1 MICPRC
7 GHANTEGEEI
17 CVRCGHTLLPGGSF
31 VQERRWVSAVF
42 FDLSRFTE
50 YALAHPL
57 EDTWEAANTA
67 LQMAASHVR
76 LYGGHIDK
84 FFGDGFLAV
93 FGVPRSQESDA
104 RAALEAAQ
112 AMVASSTLPGRAGV
126 ASGLVLRTPLGG
138 GLAGDQTVLGPAINL
153 SQRLSQAAPPGE
165 VWCDATTMRLVPSAI
180 TEALPPQPLKGYA
193 EPLTPFRFLGLRS
206 DPPEVLGREQE
217 MGVLRRA
224 LEAVRAGAG
233 RRVVLYGPMGVGK
246 SYLARHLVETLPEG
260 VRGVM
265 APRLTTGVT
274 LRYALQQAL
283 QKLLP
288 GGLSQLRQLELP
300 EHLRTILDFSIG
312 IEAHPGLPADELDRL
327 LIETWRTLLARIA
340 QWGPIVVVLE
350 DMHNADPTVL
360 EFTRQPAPPGVMLLL
375 VARQN
380 RWEAADDLEPL
391 LLKPLSLEDTQRLI
405 LRIRPDLGPA
415 TSLHLAEASGGFPL
429 AVQALSL
436 TASGEPE
443 PIPLFQPRLDTLPR
457 LARLALQA
465 AAVLGSTVPPELV
478 RHLVGEEADL
488 TRLVGEGYLE
498 ADDRGQLRFAIPWLR
513 EAILGQVGGQQ
524 VQNWHQQAARWYQRQ
539 SRLAEAA
546 THLEAA
552 GDTATAYRMW
562 RVVAQQA
569 WAEGRYSAAILGYLE
584 ALRLAEGNM
593 RWQAAL
599 EAAEAHLALGRYAE
613 AFELACLPLT
623 DDPLRDG
630 THSVHRADDPL
641 RDKQA
646 LVHRADDPLRDR
658 PPLAAVY
665 QGNDRDRW
673 ASFTAYREVRKLPQA
688 LYQRAWAIRLE
699 ASLAPQHQPCPRPN
713 SPMPERGELL
723 ELPKANEIVE
733 PRLALALARTLPMSE
748 AENLLEGL
756 PAYLQGAAMLV
767 RARGWLCAGRPDLA
781 QAQCKAY
788 LEAYTQSPAESF
800 EARQLLS
807 EALWREFR
815 LSEAV
820 SALGPPPGEMLPSWF
835 TCLYNSSLAALELDR
850 GRLEDAGALLEE
862 SLLLLETAPP
872 RVIERV
878 SRVRLRFLI
887 ESGQLDDALYFG
899 ESAVARVP
907 SPGLLALLALAY
919 ALAPGQSNDQMLKR
933 LLKGLEGQEDPEI
946 QAACQLARGIRAGY
960 RKQDG
965 ATHVRNA
972 VLLARRGKNPTL
984 FFYALLALGFLQQDR
999 NPKKALAISAYLLR
1013 QTAATGFVLQYD
1025 YARLLHA
1032 QLLMASGGD
1041 PTRLLKL
1048 EAQRAR
1054 AQGELPSNSS
1064 PNETASSALEAR
1076 RARAHDELV
1085 ANSLSDEV
1093 ASSSLEAKTPLAHV
1107 WKTLLLG
1114 RLRGEKPTLSA
1125 CSLRGYGILGV
1136 WARWFLRQ
1144 PTRRPGLHSEQLG

>member
-1 MICPRC
+1 M
-7 GHANTEGEEI
+7 
-17 CVRCGHTLLPGGSF
+17 LPGGSF

-193 EPLTPFRFLGLRS
+193 EPLTPFRFLGLRT

-217 MGVLRRA
+217 IGALRRA

-246 SYLARHLVETLPEG
+246 SYLARHFLETLPDG

-274 LRYALQQAL
+274 MRYALQQAL

-288 GGLSQLRQLELP
+288 GGLPQLRQLELP

-312 IEAHPGLPADELDRL
+312 IEAHPGLPTGELDRL
-327 LIETWRTLLARIA
+327 LIETWRTLLARVA
-340 QWGPIVVVLE
+340 QWGPLVVVLE

-391 LLKPLSLEDTQRLI
+391 LLEPLSLEDTQHLI

-436 TASGEPE
+436 TSNGEPE
-443 PIPLFQPRLDTLPR
+443 PIPLFQPRLDSLPR
-457 LARLALQA
+457 LARVALQA

-539 SRLAEAA
+539 GRLAEAA
-546 THLEAA
+546 THLEVA

-562 RVVAQQA
+562 RVVAQQT
-569 WAEGRYSAAILGYLE
+569 WAEERYSAAILGYLE
-584 ALRLAEGNM
+584 ALRLAEGNV

-613 AFELACLPLT
+613 ALELAHLPLE
-623 DDPLRDG
+623 
-630 THSVHRADDPL
+630 A
-641 RDKQA
+641 Q
-646 LVHRADDPLRDR
+646 
-658 PPLAAVY
+658 
-665 QGNDRDRW
+665 
-673 ASFTAYREVRKLPQA
+673 ELPQTVH
-688 LYQRAWAIRLE
+688 QRAWAIRLE
-699 ASLAPQHQPCPRPN
+699 ASLALERPYGRP
-713 SPMPERGELL
+713 SEPASALSARAGRV
-723 ELPKANEIVE
+723 ELPRAQEIVE
-733 PRLALALARTLPMSE
+733 PRLALALARTLPIDE
-748 AENLLEGL
+748 AQNLLEGL
-756 PAYLQGAAMLV
+756 PAYLEGAAMLV
-767 RARGWLCAGRPDLA
+767 RARGWLSMGRFDLA
-781 QAQCKAY
+781 QAECEAC
-788 LEAYTQSPAESF
+788 LSAYTHSPVESF

-807 EALWREFR
+807 EALWRQFR
-815 LSEAV
+815 PSDAI
-820 SALGPPPGEMLPSWF
+820 SALGPPPGEVLPSWF
-835 TCLYNSSLAALELDR
+835 TSLYNSNLAALELDL
-850 GRLEDAGALLEE
+850 GRLEEAGALLEE
-862 SLLLLETAPP
+862 SLLLLEGAPP
-872 RVIERV
+872 WVIEWV
-878 SRVRLRFLI
+878 SRVRLRYLL

-899 ESAVARVP
+899 ESAVTRVP

-919 ALAPGQSNDQMLKR
+919 AFAPGQHNHQMFER
-933 LLKGLEGQEDPEI
+933 LLKGLDDQGDPEL
-946 QAACQLARGIRAGY
+946 QAACELARGIRTEYQGQGGVVHA
-960 RKQDG
+960 
-965 ATHVRNA
+965 RNA
-972 VLLARRGKNPTL
+972 VLLAKRSRNPTL
-984 FFYALLALGFLQQDR
+984 FFYALLVLGFMQQDR
-999 NPKKALAISAYLLR
+999 NPKKALAISGYLLR
-1013 QTAATGFVLQYD
+1013 QTAATGFVVQHD
-1025 YARLLHA
+1025 YARLFRA
-1032 QLLMASGGD
+1032 QLLLASGRD
-1041 PTRLLKL
+1041 PSSLL
-1048 EAQRAR
+1048 E
-1054 AQGELPSNSS
+1054 
-1064 PNETASSALEAR
+1064 
-1076 RARAHDELV
+1076 
-1085 ANSLSDEV
+1085 
-1093 ASSSLEAKTPLAHV
+1093 LEAKTPLAHL

-1114 RLRGEKPTLSA
+1114 QLRGEKPPIRA
-1125 CSLRGYGILGV
+1125 HSLRGYGILGV
-1136 WARWFLRQ
+1136 LARWYLQQ
-1144 PTRRPGLHSEQLG
+1144 PARHLEPRSEQLE